1 MPGSDGMIL
10 FPSFLD
16 TPCRGKRRESSAC
29 SAFSFPEVATRA
41 QLNPKNAPV
50 LGDAPFPLL
59 DLSKIASLAMTN
71 KSTVGCPSYS
81 LGQLACAEMVHG
93 LVSARVSRGLADGTP
108 AAEEDP
114 K

>member
-1 MPGSDGMIL
+1 MIL

-29 SAFSFPEVATRA
+29 SAFFPEVATRA

-59 DLSKIASLAMTN
+59 HLSKIASLAMTN

-81 LGQLACAEMVHG
+81 LGQLHAPKWFTDWFLRAF
-93 LVSARVSRGLADGTP
+93 SGLADRTP